1 MCPLRADQEDLMLYL
16 LRNNKDNR
24 QLGIAITH
32 AGLKI
37 AEQITAPVSECYTN
51 DSQLRKLVRQRMFF
65 LIFFDKTY
73 LSMWTGHVGLM
84 CWPQMAP

>member
-37 AEQITAPVSECYTN
+37 AEQITAPVSEC
-51 DSQLRKLVRQRMFF
+51 
-65 LIFFDKTY
+65 
-73 LSMWTGHVGLM
+73 
-84 CWPQMAP
+84 